1 MNIVSLLYLAFVAV
15 VALAYFITPRRF
27 RWVTL
32 LVASVANY
40 LSYDLKLAVW
50 LFITSVTIYVGGLL
64 IDRQEQRYAAQLKE
78 RADLDRAGKR
88 ALKKQN
94 ERVKR
99 RWAALV
105 AAVNIAIW
113 VVFKFAD
120 LFITTLNKYLSGNL
134 SLWHLMLPLGI
145 SFYTLQAISY
155 VVDLSRGKCE
165 VQRNYFRLLLWL
177 CFFPQML
184 QGPICRYRETAPQL
198 YEPHDFD
205 YRRVKFGMQRMLWGY
220 FKKLVIADR
229 VVKVSEKVFGN
240 SGNYQ
245 GLVFIIGALAYTIQI
260 YADFSGGMDIIGG
273 AAEILGVN
281 MPVNFERPYFSKSI
295 SEYWRRWHITLG
307 AWFRDYVFYPLS
319 ISKWAQK
326 LTTSLRKRLGPNI
339 AKMIPTYL
347 AMVLVWMLNGIWHG
361 AGWQFVAFGM
371 YQGILIVLGMQFEPV
386 FDWIIAKLKINTNC
400 FSWRLW
406 QMVRTLALIMGGR
419 IIFKASGLYE
429 AMRIGWSIL
438 KVHNIWIFTD
448 GTLFKLGLN
457 AWELFLLFVAVLV
470 LLTVSILQEKGYHI
484 REAIE
489 RQNLVFRWLLYIAAI
504 ATVILFGVY
513 GPSYDAAGFVYA
525 GF

>member
-32 LVASVANY
+32 LIASVANY

-50 LFITSVTIYVGGLL
+50 MFITSVTIYVGGLL
-64 IDRQEQRYAAQLKE
+64 IDRQEQKFAAQLKV
-78 RADLDRAGKR
+78 RTDLDRAGKR

-94 ERVKR
+94 ERVKK

-120 LFITTLNKYLSGNL
+120 LFITALNKYLSGNL
-134 SLWHLMLPLGI
+134 SLWHLVLPLGI

-165 VQRNYFRLLLWL
+165 VQRNYFKLLLWL

-229 VVKVSEKVFGN
+229 VVSVSEKVFGN
-240 SGNYQ
+240 SGDYQ
-245 GLVFIIGALAYTIQI
+245 GLVFVIGALAYTIQI

-273 AAEILGVN
+273 AAEILGVY
-281 MPVNFERPYFSKSI
+281 MPVNFDHPYFAVSVQDF
-295 SEYWRRWHITLG
+295 WRRWHMSLS
-307 AWFRDYVFYPLS
+307 AWLKDYVYIPLGGNRGGTLRKY
-319 ISKWAQK
+319 INLF
-326 LTTSLRKRLGPNI
+326 LTFLVSGFWHGEGVKFIFWGVLHACYQILGTLTRKSRDRIYEALAMPRGTFAWRLYRTAGTFFWVMTAWIIFRADSLRAGLH
-339 AKMIPTYL
+339 MIRS
-347 AMVLVWMLNGIWHG
+347 MVTVFNPWILLNGTLET
-361 AGWQFVAFGM
+361 FM
-371 YQGILIVLGMQFEPV
+371 PYQQWELLTASLLILLAVSRVQEKMSV
-386 FDWIIAKLKINTNC
+386 RDWIARQHITIR
-400 FSWRLW
+400 WG
-406 QMVRTLALIMGGR
+406 LALGCAAV
-419 IIFKASGLYE
+419 IIVF
-429 AMRIGWSIL
+429 
-438 KVHNIWIFTD
+438 
-448 GTLFKLGLN
+448 GTYG
-457 AWELFLLFVAVLV
+457 
-470 LLTVSILQEKGYHI
+470 
-484 REAIE
+484 
-489 RQNLVFRWLLYIAAI
+489 
-504 ATVILFGVY
+504 FG
-513 GPSYDAAGFVYA
+513 YDAQAFIYGGF
-525 GF
+525 

>member
-32 LVASVANY
+32 LIASVANY
-40 LSYDLKLAVW
+40 LSYDPKLAVW
-50 LFITSVTIYVGGLL
+50 MFITSVTIYVGGLL
-64 IDRQEQRYAAQLKE
+64 IDRQEQKFAAQLKV
-78 RADLDRAGKR
+78 RTDLDRAGKR

-94 ERVKR
+94 ERVKK

-120 LFITTLNKYLSGNL
+120 LFITALNKYLSGNL
-134 SLWHLMLPLGI
+134 SLWHLVLPLGI

-165 VQRNYFRLLLWL
+165 VQRNYFKLLLWL

-229 VVKVSEKVFGN
+229 VVSISEKVFGN
-240 SGNYQ
+240 SGDYQ
-245 GLVFIIGALAYTIQI
+245 GLVFVIGALAYTIQI
-260 YADFSGGMDIIGG
+260 YADFSGGMDIISG

-319 ISKWAQK
+319 ISRWAQK

-400 FSWRLW
+400 FSSRFTFGFGSLENSNE
-406 QMVRTLALIMGGR
+406 L
-419 IIFKASGLYE
+419 SGLFCCS
-429 AMRIGWSIL
+429 IVNVQWS
-438 KVHNIWIFTD
+438 
-448 GTLFKLGLN
+448 
-457 AWELFLLFVAVLV
+457 
-470 LLTVSILQEKGYHI
+470 S
-484 REAIE
+484 
-489 RQNLVFRWLLYIAAI
+489 AA
-504 ATVILFGVY
+504 
-513 GPSYDAAGFVYA
+513 
-525 GF
+525 

>member
-32 LVASVANY
+32 LIASVANY
-40 LSYDLKLAVW
+40 LSYDPKLAVW
-50 LFITSVTIYVGGLL
+50 MFITSVTIYVGGLL
-64 IDRQEQRYAAQLKE
+64 IDRQEQKFAAQLKV
-78 RADLDRAGKR
+78 RTDLDRAGKR

-94 ERVKR
+94 ERVKK

-120 LFITTLNKYLSGNL
+120 LFITALNKYLSGNL
-134 SLWHLMLPLGI
+134 SLWHLVLPLGI

-155 VVDLSRGKCE
+155 VVDLSRGKCK
-165 VQRNYFRLLLWL
+165 VQRNYFKLLLWL

-229 VVKVSEKVFGN
+229 VVSVSEKVFGN
-240 SGNYQ
+240 SGDYQ
-245 GLVFIIGALAYTIQI
+245 GLVFVIGALAYTIQI
-260 YADFSGGMDIIGG
+260 YADFSGGMDIISG

-319 ISKWAQK
+319 ISRWAQK

-386 FDWIIAKLKINTNC
+386 FDWII
-400 FSWRLW
+400 
-406 QMVRTLALIMGGR
+406 
-419 IIFKASGLYE
+419 
-429 AMRIGWSIL
+429 
-438 KVHNIWIFTD
+438 
-448 GTLFKLGLN
+448 
-457 AWELFLLFVAVLV
+457 
-470 LLTVSILQEKGYHI
+470 
-484 REAIE
+484 
-489 RQNLVFRWLLYIAAI
+489 
-504 ATVILFGVY
+504 
-513 GPSYDAAGFVYA
+513 
-525 GF
+525 

>member
-1 MNIVSLLYLAFVAV
+1 MNIVSLLYLAFVAG
-15 VALAYFITPRRF
+15 VALVYFVTPRRF

-32 LVASVANY
+32 LVASVVNY

-50 LFITSVTIYVGGLL
+50 LFITSVSIYAGGLL
-64 IDRQEQRYAAQLKE
+64 IDRQEQKYLSQLKA
-78 RADLDRAGKR
+78 RPDLDRTAKR
-88 ALKKQN
+88 AMKKQN

-99 RWAALV
+99 RYAALV
-105 AAVNIAIW
+105 AAVNIIIW

-120 LFITTLNKYLSGNL
+120 LFILTLNKYLSAEI

-145 SFYTLQAISY
+145 SFYTLQAVSY

-165 VQRNYFRLLLWL
+165 VQRNYLKLLLWL

-184 QGPICRYRETAPQL
+184 QGPVCRYRETAPQL
-198 YEPHDFD
+198 YAPHDFD

-229 VVKVSEKVFGN
+229 VVSLSDNVFGN
-240 SGNYQ
+240 SIKYQ
-245 GLVFIIGALAYTIQI
+245 GLVFVVGALAYTIQI

-281 MPVNFERPYFSKSI
+281 MPVNFERPYFSRSI

-319 ISKWAQK
+319 ISKGAQK
-326 LTTSLRKRLGPNI
+326 LSTACRKRLGPNLS
-339 AKMIPTYL
+339 KMIPTYL
-347 AMVLVWMLNGIWHG
+347 AMVLVWILNGIWHG

-371 YQGILIVLGMQFEPV
+371 YQGVLIVLGMQFEPV
-386 FDWIIAKLKINTNC
+386 FDWIINRLKIRTDC

-406 QMVRTLALIMGGR
+406 QRLRTLALIMGGR

-438 KVHNIWIFTD
+438 KVHNVWIFTD
-448 GTLFKLGLN
+448 GTIFTLGLD
-457 AWELFLLFVAVLV
+457 AWHLFVLFVAVLV
-470 LLTVSILQEKGYHI
+470 LLTVSLLQERGVHI

-489 RQNLVFRWLLYIAAI
+489 KQNLVFRWALYIAAI
-504 ATVILFGVY
+504 ATVVLMGVY

>member
-32 LVASVANY
+32 LIASVANY

-50 LFITSVTIYVGGLL
+50 MFITSVTIYVGGLL
-64 IDRQEQRYAAQLKE
+64 IDRQEQKFAAQLKV
-78 RADLDRAGKR
+78 RTDLDRAGKR

-94 ERVKR
+94 ERVKK

-120 LFITTLNKYLSGNL
+120 LFITALNKYLSGNL
-134 SLWHLMLPLGI
+134 SLWHLVLPLGI

-165 VQRNYFRLLLWL
+165 VQRNYFKLLLWL

-229 VVKVSEKVFGN
+229 VVSVSEKVFGN
-240 SGNYQ
+240 SGDYQ
-245 GLVFIIGALAYTIQI
+245 GLVFVIGALAYTIQI
-260 YADFSGGMDIIGG
+260 YADFSGGMDIISG

-319 ISKWAQK
+319 ISRWAQK
-326 LTTSLRKRLGPNI
+326 LTTSLRKRLQERG
-339 AKMIPTYL
+339 
-347 AMVLVWMLNGIWHG
+347 
-361 AGWQFVAFGM
+361 
-371 YQGILIVLGMQFEPV
+371 
-386 FDWIIAKLKINTNC
+386 
-400 FSWRLW
+400 
-406 QMVRTLALIMGGR
+406 
-419 IIFKASGLYE
+419 
-429 AMRIGWSIL
+429 
-438 KVHNIWIFTD
+438 
-448 GTLFKLGLN
+448 LGL
-457 AWELFLLFVAVLV
+457 EI
-470 LLTVSILQEKGYHI
+470 TD
-484 REAIE
+484 EAKSLIIE
-489 RQNLVFRWLLYIAAI
+489 RGFDPLYGARPLRRYLQSSVETLIARR
-504 ATVILFGVY
+504 ILSGEVKLEEA
-513 GPSYDAAGFVYA
+513 PAEA
-525 GF
+525 

>member
-32 LVASVANY
+32 LIASVANY

-50 LFITSVTIYVGGLL
+50 MFITSVTIYVGGLL
-64 IDRQEQRYAAQLKE
+64 IDRQEQKFAAQLKV
-78 RADLDRAGKR
+78 RTDLDRAGKR

-94 ERVKR
+94 ERVKK

-120 LFITTLNKYLSGNL
+120 LFITALNKYLSGNL
-134 SLWHLMLPLGI
+134 SLWHLVLPLGI

-165 VQRNYFRLLLWL
+165 VQRNYFKLLLWL

-229 VVKVSEKVFGN
+229 VVSVSEKVFGN
-240 SGNYQ
+240 SGDYQ
-245 GLVFIIGALAYTIQI
+245 GLVFVIGALAYTIQI
-260 YADFSGGMDIIGG
+260 YADFSGGMDIISG

-319 ISKWAQK
+319 ISRWAQK
-326 LTTSLRKRLGPNI
+326 LTTSLRKRLGP
-339 AKMIPTYL
+339 
-347 AMVLVWMLNGIWHG
+347 VLVWMLNGIWHG

-406 QMVRTLALIMGGR
+406 QMLRTLVLIMGGR

>member
-1 MNIVSLLYLAFVAV
+1 
-15 VALAYFITPRRF
+15 
-27 RWVTL
+27 
-32 LVASVANY
+32 
-40 LSYDLKLAVW
+40 
-50 LFITSVTIYVGGLL
+50 
-64 IDRQEQRYAAQLKE
+64 
-78 RADLDRAGKR
+78 
-88 ALKKQN
+88 
-94 ERVKR
+94 
-99 RWAALV
+99 
-105 AAVNIAIW
+105 
-113 VVFKFAD
+113 
-120 LFITTLNKYLSGNL
+120 
-134 SLWHLMLPLGI
+134 
-145 SFYTLQAISY
+145 
-155 VVDLSRGKCE
+155 
-165 VQRNYFRLLLWL
+165 
-177 CFFPQML
+177 
-184 QGPICRYRETAPQL
+184 
-198 YEPHDFD
+198 
-205 YRRVKFGMQRMLWGY
+205 
-220 FKKLVIADR
+220 
-229 VVKVSEKVFGN
+229 
-240 SGNYQ
+240 
-245 GLVFIIGALAYTIQI
+245 
-260 YADFSGGMDIIGG
+260 MDIISG

-319 ISKWAQK
+319 ISRWAQK

-406 QMVRTLALIMGGR
+406 QMLRTLVLIMGGR